1 MYLEMTVIIQNK
13 HSTSPLLCS
22 RTNQTCNDNVITESQ
37 TYLFNPYRTLY
48 FWKILVSIDVVAVKK
63 VLNKEAICKPSYRT
77 TNKIDNLKV

>member
-22 RTNQTCNDNVITESQ
+22 QTNQTCNDNVITESQ
-37 TYLFNPYRTLY
+37 TYLFNTYRALY

-63 VLNKEAICKPSYRT
+63 VLNKEAICKASYRT